1 MYSHNSLPG
10 VASSLGASALF
21 ATLYYYTTLLEP
33 LDGQQVYGWRILL
46 TAPCLAL
53 LLIAIGRWG
62 EVRQILARL
71 PAEPRL
77 WLALPLSS
85 ALVGLQLWLFM
96 WAPINGHGLDVSL
109 GYFLLPLTLV
119 LTGRLLFGEAI
130 SRLQGLACL
139 LAAIGVGNEM
149 LGAASLSWPVLAV
162 ALGYP
167 CYFALRRRMG
177 TANLGGLW
185 LDLVIS
191 LPVAAL
197 FAVSDRDTLQLL
209 SASPRLLVLIAG
221 LGALSA
227 LALALMI
234 VAGKH
239 LNLTLFGLLSYVE
252 PVLLVVVALVAANLP
267 FLNNRLFLVG
277 PVREPKPTAWH
288 ILELLFYTVVAG
300 LIGRALEAHV
310 GQNAPQRW
318 EFYAIGFC
326 VMVTLAFPGFVWRYL
341 TKRRSR

>member
-1 MYSHNSLPG
+1 METRNRLAG
-10 VASSLGASALF
+10 VAGSLGASTLF

-33 LDGQQVYGWRILL
+33 LSGQQIYGWRILL

-53 LLIAIGRWG
+53 LLLAIGRWG
-62 EVRQILARL
+62 EVREILARL

-96 WAPINGHGLDVSL
+96 WAPINGHGLNVSL

-119 LTGRLLFGEAI
+119 LTGRLVFGEAI
-130 SRLQGLACL
+130 SRLQRLACL
-139 LAAIGVGNEM
+139 LAAVGVGNQ
-149 LGAASLSWPVLAV
+149 LLLASSLSWPVLAV

-167 CYFALRRRMG
+167 GYFALRRWIG

-197 FAVSDRDTLQLL
+197 FAFGSGDTLD
-209 SASPRLLVLIAG
+209 LLVGNSRLPLLIAG

-227 LALALMI
+227 LALGLMI
-234 VAGKH
+234 NASKY
-239 LNLTLFGLLSYVE
+239 LSLTLFGLLSYVE
-252 PVLLVVVALVAANLP
+252 PVLLVVVALLLGESIAPDQWLTYGAIWAAIAA
-267 FLNNRLFLVG
+267 LVF
-277 PVREPKPTAWH
+277 E
-288 ILELLFYTVVAG
+288 G
-300 LIGRALEAHV
+300 LRVLRRGR
-310 GQNAPQRW
+310 G
-318 EFYAIGFC
+318 
-326 VMVTLAFPGFVWRYL
+326 
-341 TKRRSR
+341 

>member
-1 MYSHNSLPG
+1 MQSRNNLPG
-10 VASSLGASALF
+10 VASSLAASVLF

-33 LDGQQVYGWRILL
+33 LNGQQVYGWRILL

-53 LLIAIGRWG
+53 LLLGFGRWG

-71 PAEPRL
+71 ATEPRL

-119 LTGRLLFGEAI
+119 LTGRLVFGEAI
-130 SRLQGLACL
+130 SRLQRLACV
-139 LAAIGVGNEM
+139 LAAVGVGNE
-149 LGAASLSWPVLAV
+149 LLLASSLSWPVLAV

-167 CYFALRRRMG
+167 CYFVLRRKIG
-177 TANLGGLW
+177 TANRGGLW

-191 LPVAAL
+191 LPVAAT
-197 FAVSDRDTLQLL
+197 FALADGAVLQQII
-209 SASPRLLVLIAG
+209 ASPRLQWLIFG

-234 VAGKH
+234 IAGK
-239 LNLTLFGLLSYVE
+239 LLDLGLFGLLSYVE
-252 PVLLVVVALVAANLP
+252 PVLLVVVALLLGESIAPDQWLTYGAIWLAIVV
-267 FLNNRLFLVG
+267 LVVEG
-277 PVREPKPTAWH
+277 
-288 ILELLFYTVVAG
+288 
-300 LIGRALEAHV
+300 GRAL
-310 GQNAPQRW
+310 G
-318 EFYAIGFC
+318 
-326 VMVTLAFPGFVWRYL
+326 
-341 TKRRSR
+341 RSRT

>member
-1 MYSHNSLPG
+1 METRNRLAG
-10 VASSLGASALF
+10 VAGSLGASTLF

-33 LDGQQVYGWRILL
+33 LSGQQIYGWRILL

-53 LLIAIGRWG
+53 LLLAIGRWG
-62 EVRQILARL
+62 EVREILARL

-119 LTGRLLFGEAI
+119 LTGRLVFGEAI
-130 SRLQGLACL
+130 SRLQRLACL
-139 LAAIGVGNEM
+139 LAAVGVGNQ
-149 LGAASLSWPVLAV
+149 LLLASSLSWPVLAV

-167 CYFALRRRMG
+167 GYFALRRWIG

-197 FAVSDRDTLQLL
+197 FAFGSGDTLD
-209 SASPRLLVLIAG
+209 LLVGNSRLPLLIAG

-227 LALALMI
+227 LALGLMI
-234 VAGKH
+234 NASKY
-239 LNLTLFGLLSYVE
+239 LSLTLFGLLSYVE
-252 PVLLVVVALVAANLP
+252 PVLLVVVALLLGESIAPDQWLTYGAIWAAIVV
-267 FLNNRLFLVG
+267 LV
-277 PVREPKPTAWH
+277 
-288 ILELLFYTVVAG
+288 LEG
-300 LIGRALEAHV
+300 LRAL
-310 GQNAPQRW
+310 
-318 EFYAIGFC
+318 
-326 VMVTLAFPGFVWRYL
+326 
-341 TKRRSR
+341 RRGRG

>member
-109 GYFLLPLTLV
+109 GYFLLPLTTV

-149 LGAASLSWPVLAV
+149 LGAASLSRPVLAV

-185 LDLVIS
+185 LDTVIS
-191 LPVAAL
+191 LPVAAM

-227 LALALMI
+227 LA
-234 VAGKH
+234 
-239 LNLTLFGLLSYVE
+239 
-252 PVLLVVVALVAANLP
+252 
-267 FLNNRLFLVG
+267 
-277 PVREPKPTAWH
+277 WH
-288 ILELLFYTVVAG
+288 
-300 LIGRALEAHV
+300 
-310 GQNAPQRW
+310 
-318 EFYAIGFC
+318 
-326 VMVTLAFPGFVWRYL
+326 
-341 TKRRSR
+341 